1 MWKYCWLKVVFLL
14 TLSVIKNYNALKVGK
29 IDTLSVIKNY
39 KPLNLAEN
47 KILQ

>member
-1 MWKYCWLKVVFLL
+1 VVFLL

-39 KPLNLAEN
+39 NALNVGKNTYFERDKKL
-47 KILQ
+47 